1 MNDSQRTKMDRL
13 FESMPALKDFEF
25 IVRLCE
31 TIKIPLQI
39 VKQILSGQKAAYSG
53 DLYSP
58 EHKQNVEAK
67 EAVVSIARDKEKKQC
82 LAIDDIYYVD
92 WFREQKKKF
101 LQSIGVKIK
110 EPKQQKGLGR

>member
-53 DLYSP
+53 ELY
-58 EHKQNVEAK
+58 
-67 EAVVSIARDKEKKQC
+67 
-82 LAIDDIYYVD
+82 
-92 WFREQKKKF
+92 
-101 LQSIGVKIK
+101 
-110 EPKQQKGLGR
+110 